1 MLSLL
6 IYFNFQEIFMKLI
19 SALIILMFMTCG
31 STLAATK
38 DKSILM
44 TDELLSGMKLRNIG
58 PAYMSGRIADI
69 AVDTKDPSTWYV
81 AVGSGG
87 VWKTDNAGITWKP
100 IFDSEAVYSTGDV
113 TIDPSN
119 SNIIWVGTGEN
130 SGGRHISFGDGVYR
144 SLNGG
149 QTWKNMGLSESE
161 HISDIIIH
169 PTDSNTVWVSSQ
181 GPLWSKGG
189 QRGLFKTTDG
199 GETWDNVLKTDE
211 WTGVTSLVI
220 DSRNPD
226 KLYAATWQRQRTL
239 PAFVGTGPGSAIH
252 TTEDGGK
259 TWRKLSEGLPK
270 TDMGKIGLAISAIN
284 PDVVYAGVELN
295 QRKGGLYRSDDRGA
309 SWVKMSDAVS
319 GGTGPHYYQEIFTD
333 PHRFDRVFLASNHTQ
348 YSDDGGKT
356 WTALNTKNKHVDDHA
371 IAFHPTDPDFILVGS
386 DGGIYESWDGMD
398 KWRFISNLP
407 VTQFYKIAVDDS
419 MPFYNVY
426 GGTQDNSSQ
435 GGPSRT
441 TKSHGIRNNDWFLI
455 LDWDGHQPATE
466 PGNPD
471 IIYGQRQQGNLARYH
486 RKTGEYVSIQPQP
499 KPGEPAERFNWD
511 APILVS
517 AHNPQRLYHA
527 SYRVWKSEDRGNSWQ
542 TISGDLTRSE
552 NRMHMP
558 VMDKTWSVDSGFD
571 LLAMSEYNTIANLA
585 ESPLDENILYA
596 GTDDGLIQV
605 TSDGGKNWKAYEIS
619 KIRGIPGTAYVN
631 DIRADLFDKDTVYA
645 ALDNHKYGDY
655 KPYLIKSTNRGK
667 TWTSIASNLPNKH
680 LVWRI
685 VQDHVNKNLLFI
697 GTEFGLFFTVDGG
710 DRWTELTGDTPTISF
725 RDVKIQRRESD
736 LVAGSFGRGIFIL
749 DDYSP
754 LRTLNEDNLKE
765 EALLFSSRTAL
776 WYLPDSL
783 HSDSQGD
790 SEYRAENP
798 EFGATFTYYLRD
810 GVKSVKDKREDAEK
824 VAKEKDEDSLYPE
837 WNQLESELREAE
849 PTVYLLIKNS
859 DGNIIRRVDAEA
871 KKGLHRVSWDLRF
884 PSANALG
891 TNAGFFGDTGPLV
904 APGGYSAS
912 LYATVAGK
920 SRALA
925 ESVNFEVKPIYQE
938 TVPGGVTPEQRTASL
953 LQIENLRG
961 RVSAA
966 SSQINDLKAQLSSY
980 RMAMDRSP
988 AVAGELESVYNR
1000 LRQAVFVAEE
1010 VLIGQSS
1017 RQGMGASPANVTSR
1031 LFMIEFARANT
1042 WGLTDT
1048 QKQQIVYV
1056 QDSLE
1061 KLQPQLNQMRQV
1073 EFPAFRQSLLEAG
1086 APWMPQGLM
1095 KEISEERVEID

>member
-1 MLSLL
+1 LPAL
-6 IYFNFQEIFMKLI
+6 IYFDFQGTFMKLI
-19 SALIILMFMTCG
+19 STILLLSIVMCG
-31 STLAATK
+31 STQAANK

-69 AVDTKDPSTWYV
+69 EVDPKDPSTWYV

-87 VWKTDNAGITWKP
+87 VWKTDNSGITWKP
-100 IFDSEAVYSTGDV
+100 IFDSQAVYSTGDV

-130 SGGRHISFGDGVYR
+130 NGGRHLSFGDGVYR
-144 SLNGG
+144 SLDGG

-169 PTDSNTVWVSSQ
+169 PNDSNTVWVSSQ

-189 QRGLFKTTDG
+189 QRGLFKTSDG
-199 GETWDNVLKTDE
+199 GKTWDNVLNIDE

-220 DSRNPD
+220 DPRNPD
-226 KLYAATWQRQRTL
+226 RLYAATWQRQRTV
-239 PAFVGTGPGSAIH
+239 PTYVGTGPGSAIH

-259 TWRKLSEGLPK
+259 TWRKLTQGLPE

-284 PDVVYAGVELN
+284 PDVVYAGIELN
-295 QRKGGLYRSDDRGA
+295 QRKGGLYRSADRGA
-309 SWVKMSDAVS
+309 SWVKMSDAVG

-333 PHRFDRVFLASNHTQ
+333 PHRFDRVYMTSNDTK
-348 YSDDGGKT
+348 YSNDGGKT
-356 WTALNTKNKHVDDHA
+356 WTLLNPKNKHGDDHA

-386 DGGIYESWDGMD
+386 DGGIYESWDEMQ
-398 KWRFISNLP
+398 KWRFIANLP

-419 MPFYNVY
+419 IPFYNVY

-441 TKSHGIRNNDWFLI
+441 TKKLGIRNNDWFLI

-471 IIYGQRQQGNLARYH
+471 VIYGQRQQGNLARYH

-499 KPGEPAERFNWD
+499 KPGEPAERYNWD

-517 AHNPQRLYHA
+517 AHDPQRLYHA

-542 TISGDLTRSE
+542 TISGDLTRNE

-558 VMDKTWSVDSGFD
+558 VMDKTWSVNSGFD

-585 ESPLDENILYA
+585 ESPLDQNILYA

-605 TSDGGKNWKAYEIS
+605 TSDGGENWKAYEIS

-667 TWTSIASNLPNKH
+667 SWKSISSNLPDKH

-685 VQDHVNKNLLFI
+685 VQDHVNQDLLFI

-710 DRWTELTGDTPTISF
+710 KRWTELTGDTPTISF

-754 LRTLNEDNLKE
+754 LRTLTEDNLKE
-765 EALLFSSRTAL
+765 EALLFTSRTAL
-776 WYLPDSL
+776 WYLPESL
-783 HSDSQGD
+783 HSNSQGD
-790 SEYRAENP
+790 FEFRAKNP
-798 EFGATFTYYLRD
+798 DFGATFTYYLRD
-810 GVKSVKDKREDAEK
+810 DVQSAKDKREASEKAAMEKGKDA
-824 VAKEKDEDSLYPE
+824 LYPQ
-837 WNQLESELREAE
+837 WNEIESELREAE
-849 PTVYLLIKNS
+849 PAVYLLIKNS
-859 DGNIIRRVDAEA
+859 EGKVIRKVAAEP

-884 PSANALG
+884 ASANALG
-891 TNAGFFGDTGPLV
+891 TNASFFGDTGTLV
-904 APGGYSAS
+904 APGNYSAS
-912 LYATVAGK
+912 LYSTVAGK

-925 ESVNFEVKPIYQE
+925 EPVNFDVKPIHQE
-938 TVPGGVTPEQRTASL
+938 TIPGGVTPQQRTASL

-966 SSQINDLKAQLSSY
+966 SSQINDLKARLKSY
-980 RMAMDRSP
+980 RMAIDLSS
-988 AVAGELESVYNR
+988 AVAGNLETVYSQ

-1010 VLIGQSS
+1010 VLIGQAS
-1017 RQGMGASPANVTSR
+1017 RQGMGASPANVAGR
-1031 LFMIEFARANT
+1031 LFMIELARANT

-1048 QKQQIVYV
+1048 QKQQMGYV
-1056 QDSLE
+1056 QDALE
-1061 KLQPQLNQMRQV
+1061 KLQPQLDNLLEV
-1073 EFPAFRQSLLEAG
+1073 EFPAFRKSLLEAG
-1086 APWMPQGLM
+1086 APWMPEGLM
-1095 KEISEERVEID
+1095 KDISEERVEID

>member
-1 MLSLL
+1 
-6 IYFNFQEIFMKLI
+6 MKR
-19 SALIILMFMTCG
+19 F
-31 STLAATK
+31 STLFILLAVIAGSSLAAK
-38 DKSILM
+38 NDKSRLM
-44 TDELLSGMKLRNIG
+44 TDELFAGMKLRNIG

-69 AVDTKDPSTWYV
+69 AVDPKDPSTWYV

-87 VWKTDNAGITWKP
+87 VWKTENAGITWKP
-100 IFDSEAVYSTGDV
+100 IFDSESVYSTGDV

-130 SGGRHISFGDGVYR
+130 NGGRHLSFGDGVYR
-144 SLNGG
+144 SLDGG
-149 QTWKNMGLSESE
+149 QTWKNMGLAKSE

-169 PTDSNTVWVSSQ
+169 PEDSNIVWVSAQ
-181 GPLWSKGG
+181 GPLWSRGG
-189 QRGLFKTTDG
+189 ERGLFKTIDG
-199 GETWDNVLKTDE
+199 GKTWDNVLKIDE

-220 DSRNPD
+220 DSHNPN

-239 PAFVGTGPGSAIH
+239 PTYVGTGPGSGIH
-252 TTEDGGK
+252 TTDDGGK
-259 TWRKLSEGLPK
+259 TWRKLSEGLPE
-270 TDMGKIGLAISAIN
+270 TDMGKIGMAISAIN
-284 PDVVYAGVELN
+284 PDVVYAAIELN
-295 QRKGGLYRSDDRGA
+295 QREGGLYRSADRGE
-309 SWVKMSDAVS
+309 SWVKMSDAVG

-333 PHRFDRVFLASNHTQ
+333 PHRFDRVYMASNNSQ

-356 WTALNTKNKHVDDHA
+356 WTALNNKNKHVDDHA
-371 IAFHPTDPDFILVGS
+371 MAFHPTDADFLLVGS
-386 DGGIYESWDGMD
+386 DGGIYETRDGMD
-398 KWRFISNLP
+398 KWRFIENLP

-419 MPFYNVY
+419 LPFYNVY

-471 IIYGQRQQGNLARYH
+471 IIYGQRQEGNLARYH
-486 RKTGEYVSIQPQP
+486 RKTGEYVSIQPQA
-499 KPGEPAERFNWD
+499 KPGEPAEKYNWD

-517 AHNPQRLYHA
+517 AHNPQTIYHA

-552 NRMHMP
+552 NRMQMP
-558 VMDKTWSVDSGFD
+558 VMDKTWSQDSGFD

-605 TSDGGKNWKAYEIS
+605 TSDGGKNWKAYEI
-619 KIRGIPGTAYVN
+619 KNIRGVPSTAYVN

-667 TWTSIASNLPNKH
+667 SWTSIASNLPDKH

-685 VQDHVNKNLLFI
+685 VQDHVKKDLLFI

-710 DRWTELTGDTPTISF
+710 DRWTELTGGAPTISF

-749 DDYSP
+749 DDYTP
-754 LRTLNEDNLKE
+754 LRSLTEENLKQ
-765 EALLFSSRTAL
+765 EALLIPSRTAA
-776 WYLPDSL
+776 WYIPDSL

-790 SEYRAENP
+790 FEFRAENP
-798 EFGATFTYYLRD
+798 DFGATFTYYLRD
-810 GVKSVKDKREDAEK
+810 GIKSGKDQREDAETK
-824 VAKEKDEDSLYPE
+824 AAKKGKNPLYPQ
-837 WNQLESELREAE
+837 WDTLEAERREAE
-849 PTVYLLIKNS
+849 PMVYLLIKNS
-859 DGNIIRRVDAEA
+859 QGKIIRKVAAEA
-871 KKGLHRVSWDLRF
+871 KKGIHRVSWDLRF

-891 TNAGFFGDTGPLV
+891 TRPSFFGDDGPLV
-904 APGGYSAS
+904 SPGSYTAS
-912 LYATVAGK
+912 LYTTTAGIT
-920 SRALA
+920 RELA
-925 ESVNFEVKPIYQE
+925 KPVSFEVQPIYQE
-938 TVPGGVTPEQRTASL
+938 TVAGGVTPEQRTTL
-953 LQIENLRG
+953 ILQVENLRS
-961 RVSAA
+961 RVSKA
-966 SSQINDLKAQLSSY
+966 SSQIDDLKAQLKSF
-980 RMAMDRSP
+980 RMALDRSS
-988 AVAGELESVYNR
+988 AVAGELETVYHQ

-1010 VLIGQSS
+1010 VIVGQTS
-1017 RQGMGASPANVTSR
+1017 RQGMGISPANVSGR

-1042 WGLTDT
+1042 WGLTET
-1048 QKQQIVYV
+1048 QKQQMGYV
-1056 QDSLE
+1056 EDALAKLVPQLDKLVKMDFPTFRESLE
-1061 KLQPQLNQMRQV
+1061 K
-1073 EFPAFRQSLLEAG
+1073 AG
-1086 APWMPQGLM
+1086 APWVPEGLM
-1095 KEISEERVEID
+1095 KDLSEDHVEID